1 MGLKE
6 DLDNN
11 ISNPLEQNRFIAQAM
26 DANTAAIIAD
36 GDVNTYTS
44 AASAGGAASEAMTF
58 TGLLATDVVLSVDQS
73 VAGAGAGKTIIGFN
87 TQVADG
93 LTIVWDADP
102 GAGAVVVLTVKSLA

>member
-1 MGLKE
+1 MRLKE

-73 VAGAGAGKTIIGFN
+73 VAGAGKTIIGFN